1 MNLVNHR
8 KNKKITQQEMAD
20 ILGIKRTTYASYEQ
34 DLSSPD
40 IETLKKISQFFR
52 VSIDEL
58 VGNDISPFIS
68 VADFSD
74 RQRQL
79 FNDIKELDE
88 WQLNKLEGYIEALK
102 TAKEEVQKEISK
114 RG

>member
-58 VGNDISPFIS
+58 VDNDISPFIS
-68 VADFSD
+68 VANFSD
-74 RQRQL
+74 EQKANL
-79 FNDIKELDE
+79 YLIE
-88 WQLNKLEGYIEALK
+88 KLSPKNNLIANGYLLRLLQEQ
-102 TAKEEVQKEISK
+102 ENS
-114 RG
+114 

>member
-34 DLSSPD
+34 DLSAPD

-68 VADFSD
+68 VANFSD
-74 RQRQL
+74 EQKANL
-79 FNDIKELDE
+79 YLIE
-88 WQLNKLEGYIEALK
+88 KLSPKNNLIANGYLLRLLQEQENA
-102 TAKEEVQKEISK
+102 
-114 RG
+114 

>member
-58 VGNDISPFIS
+58 VGNEISHFIS
-68 VADFSD
+68 VANFSD
-74 RQRQL
+74 EQKANLYLIEKLSPKNNLIANGYLLRL
-79 FNDIKELDE
+79 FQEQEN
-88 WQLNKLEGYIEALK
+88 
-102 TAKEEVQKEISK
+102 S
-114 RG
+114 